1 MAPAHQLAA
10 RDEVVLTTTTIDL
23 LITLLVLALVGLA
36 CVLALL
42 ILRRYRRSKNA
53 AGLPGHNKKKVN
65 HRRLAVTASPDGR
78 HSKSIFVYNDKQE
91 LLDSSLSPPQSPL
104 PEIRITFPEEVD
116 DSGKRQSGRVVVV
129 HVGDKGDL
137 GLEPVDEHLP
147 TYQQSASD
155 RFHSLDLERIGGLK
169 EKDSSN

>member
-53 AGLPGHNKKKVN
+53 AGLPGHNKKVN